1 MGKRHSMSSGSSK
14 KYFSKTAGGRHVH
27 PKNMIGSGSMVV
39 MRGGIRL

>member
-1 MGKRHSMSSGSSK
+1 MSKRHGMSRRSSK
-14 KYFSKTAGGRHVH
+14 RYFSKTAGGRHVH